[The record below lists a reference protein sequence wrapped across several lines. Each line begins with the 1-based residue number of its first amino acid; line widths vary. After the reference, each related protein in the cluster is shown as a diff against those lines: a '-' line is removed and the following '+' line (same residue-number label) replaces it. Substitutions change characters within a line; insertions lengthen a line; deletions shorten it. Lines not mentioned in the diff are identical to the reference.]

1 MRALQDLVNDTSNFD
16 FDFPDWKNPSLHPP
30 SARDMGVLW
39 YGERAKVET
48 NERRQNIYRLLG
60 SLVGIEFQPAKKP
73 DQPFA
78 LSLAVPEDLAE
89 VLYKEAADVEFPPLR
104 ARMLDVAHLSLKGR
118 SRRDAALSAAE
129 AYIDPAGEI
138 DPKTDENGT
147 DLTCLGDDWAC
158 RNLLRAFFLSRRFK
172 DDDIHR
178 RTEALCEQRKL
189 QGANPLR
196 HAGHRIRL
204 LEGLWLLKLQPAQQ
218 IRDDIQLE
226 VHSDKSEKP
235 FPRSHFL
242 DLLTR
247 IEASE
252 SGGQSRPEYRAAMRR
267 QAEELTRSSQNL
279 GLNSIQQVYRLKE
292 AAKLYHQ
299 IEDSDG
305 HEKCVRLL
313 GAVQPE
319 MLGELREVS
328 AEIEVEFD
336 FRDVIEEYVVRDSKD
351 WLDAHQRLSAFVDA
365 SLLSIH
371 LGSMADT
378 EVLVQMVSQW
388 RLNDKGETIADNPSG
403 SITPPVD
410 YVRLRLGILAMQLA
424 WAQYRLLGL
433 LGPLERQDVLE
444 LVEHSDFC
452 APHHTEGWTR
462 GLYHGWGGDWAVS
475 MGTLLPLI
483 EDGLREAL
491 IKAGAIPFK
500 MSYSKNRDTEKLA
513 VIQHKYLLNNL
524 LFEPFASYMPSHLV
538 AAFRSVLSGPD
549 GFNWRN
555 LVCHG
560 LVGDEELSSPPSILT
575 WALALV
581 LCFLP
586 YNFAARAN
594 DSSHQDLD
602 P

>member
-1 MRALQDLVNDTSNFD
+1 MTDDDLQSLVEDHTNFD
-16 FDFPDWKNPSLHPP
+16 FSFDDWKSPKLQPP
-30 SARDMGVLW
+30 SARDLGVSWFLQMS
-39 YGERAKVET
+39 ESEP
-48 NERRQNIYRLLG
+48 EPRRKNVYRLLG
-60 SLVGIEFQPAKKP
+60 RLTNCSFEPVKEPKDPFRVGVE
-73 DQPFA
+73 
-78 LSLAVPEDLAE
+78 LSEELSRR
-89 VLYKEAADVEFPPLR
+89 LYDSAPKIDFPPLR
-104 ARMLDVAHLSLKGR
+104 ARLHDIAHLRLRGKVK
-118 SRRDAALSAAE
+118 RDSAIKAAE
-129 AYIDPAGEI
+129 SYLNPKAYRDGEDQNFKI
-138 DPKTDENGT
+138 HFCCWELK
-147 DLTCLGDDWAC
+147 A
-158 RNLLRAFFLSRRFK
+158 LLRAFFLARQFGPVDLCQRA
-172 DDDIHR
+172 
-178 RTEALCEQRKL
+178 EALFNSRKL
-189 QGANPLR
+189 SGQETLET
-196 HAGHRIRL
+196 AGHRVHL
-204 LEGLWLLKLQPAQQ
+204 LEGLLLLKLQPPEQL
-218 IRDDIQLE
+218 RSDIQFELD
-226 VHSDKSEKP
+226 SDKSEKP

-242 DLLTR
+242 ELLTR
-247 IEASE
+247 IEASH
-252 SGGQSRPEYRAAMRR
+252 SGGQSRPEYKEAVRR
-267 QAEELTRSSQNL
+267 QAEELIRSSQNPA
-279 GLNSIQQVYRLKE
+279 LNSIQKVYRLKE

-313 GAVQPE
+313 GDVQPE
-319 MLGELREVS
+319 MLEELREVS

-336 FRDVIEEYVVRDSKD
+336 FRDVIEDYVVKDSKD
-351 WLDAHQRLSAFVDA
+351 WLDAHQRLSAFVDT

-371 LGSMADT
+371 LGSQADSD
-378 EVLVQMVSQW
+378 VQVQVVSQW
-388 RLNDKGETIADNPSG
+388 RLNKKGETIADNPAG
-403 SITPPVD
+403 TITPAGD

-433 LGPLERQDVLE
+433 LGPLERQHVLE

-452 APHHTEGWTR
+452 APHHTHGWAR

-500 MSYSKNRDTEKLA
+500 MSYSKNRDTEKLE

-524 LFEPFASYMPSHLV
+524 LFEPFASFMPAHLV
-538 AAFRSVLSGPD
+538 AAFRSVLSGSN

-581 LCFLP
+581 VCFLP
-586 YNFAARAN
+586 YDFANRAY
-594 DSSHQDLD
+594 DSAHQGLD